1 MANPG
6 FGKRLANDVL
16 LEISYHLVQP
26 VVNTTL
32 ASAVTVPGSQPVL
45 LTSADWIYVGAMLV
59 VDTGANAEVIT
70 VTAIAAPSITAVF
83 VNAHPIGTVVTAAT
97 FPLQQPTDAV
107 YDQTEMLGYVARAQN
122 EFLQAVPCV
131 FEIFRQTALIGQVV
145 QVTPSTSIELNR
157 VAASRI
163 ANPITS
169 LVRSGGVVTA
179 VFADPHGLK
188 VGSTFWVISPVDIT
202 FQGVFQVATVPTSRT
217 LTYLQGAA
225 DASTTG
231 GIIAYYLRMYETTQ
245 EELNMVN
252 RQWQQT
258 PGQPTSWFEDR
269 TGLYHW
275 GLAPKPEVQVPVEL
289 LASIRDSDTL
299 GLLDGFL
306 CPDMVLMYVK
316 YQAMGYALEKSGVF
330 QDMQRAAYCHERYKR
345 GVLAVQRFTD
355 AMLKMGAQ

>member
-1 MANPG
+1 LANPP

-16 LEISYHLVQP
+16 LEISYHLVCP

-32 ASAVTVPGSQPVL
+32 ASAVTVLGSQTVL
-45 LTSADWIYVGAMLV
+45 LTSADWIYIGAMLV
-59 VDTGANAEVIT
+59 VDTGANAEIIT

-83 VNAHPIGTVVTAAT
+83 ANTHAIGAPVVAAT
-97 FPLQQPTDAV
+97 FPLQQTTDPV
-107 YDQTEMLGYVARAQN
+107 FTQSEMLGYLSRAQN

-131 FEIFRQTALIGQVV
+131 FQIFRQIALIGQVV

-163 ANPITS
+163 ANPIST
-169 LVRSGGVVTA
+169 LVRSGNVVTA
-179 VFADPHGLK
+179 TFANPHGQ
-188 VGSTFWVISPVDIT
+188 VINNTFWVINPVDPT
-202 FQGVFQVATVPTSRT
+202 FQGVFQVLSVPTSRT
-217 LTYLQGAA
+217 LTYSQIAA
-225 DASTTG
+225 NASTTG
-231 GIIAYYLRMYETTQ
+231 GIIAFYVRMYETTQ

-289 LASIRDSDTL
+289 LASIRDTDTL

-306 CPDMVLMYVK
+306 VPDNLIFLVK
-316 YQAMGYALEKSGVF
+316 WQAIGYALEKDGVW

-345 GVLAVQRFTD
+345 GVMAVSRFMD
-355 AMLKMGAQ
+355 AMMGMGG